1 MKELIKEL
9 NVSIDEKY
17 LITLKTLGAVKP
29 FSTLRNSDREM
40 ETLVELYKIYNKHHE
55 LPPEER
61 NRLVFDYYSIQRIAD
76 KMGVSKGRVFNL
88 ISSLIDRGFIYRNEN
103 GKRMMNPRFVIP
115 EDLEVITFRFKK

>member
-17 LITLKTLGAVKP
+17 LIILKTLGAVKP

-61 NRLVFDYYSIQRIAD
+61 NRLVFD
-76 KMGVSKGRVFNL
+76 
-88 ISSLIDRGFIYRNEN
+88 
-103 GKRMMNPRFVIP
+103 
-115 EDLEVITFRFKK
+115 

>member
-17 LITLKTLGAVKP
+17 LITLKTLGSVKP

-40 ETLVELYKIYNKHHE
+40 ETLVELYKIYNKHNE

-103 GKRMMNPRFVIP
+103 GKRMMNPKFVIP